1 MQARDPK
8 RELRDLH
15 GKRTAVPKMANI
27 LTSPRKEIEAQRS
40 NLLRGKRL
48 GSVRA
53 RI

>member
-27 LTSPRKEIEAQRS
+27 LTSPRNEIEAQRS
-40 NLLRGKRL
+40 NLPRGRRL
-48 GSVRA
+48 GNVRA
-53 RI
+53 TI